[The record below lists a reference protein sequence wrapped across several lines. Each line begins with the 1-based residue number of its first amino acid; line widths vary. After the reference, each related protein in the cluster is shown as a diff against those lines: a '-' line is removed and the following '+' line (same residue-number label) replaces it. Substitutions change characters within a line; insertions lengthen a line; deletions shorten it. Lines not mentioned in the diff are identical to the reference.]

1 MNGSL
6 VGGGCDFNITERI
19 CSAGNESF
27 INDGNIPMLNTT
39 DPNWASELVTLR
51 KNSYTQSIPYD
62 HVVLTVVFQSP
73 VSLTSINMSLFNCP
87 QWGIGAPN
95 ITVYAKKEAIGIVSF
110 VAKDTSTIFLL
121 QTQGI
126 WSSCDSLVPVTI
138 PLQKGMLY
146 QIWYIVVSFE
156 PQPATDWVH
165 VGEVQFFDVS
175 LPPLSTGTDS
185 TTSKFFYTA
194 LKYDYSIMLLHNIN
208 QKLTEEVFIKEI

>member
-6 VGGGCDFNITERI
+6 VDGGCDLNITEGT
-19 CSAGNESF
+19 CSTGNESF

-51 KNSYTQSIPYD
+51 KNSDTESIPYD
-62 HVVLTVVFQSP
+62 HVVLTFVFQLP

-95 ITVYAKKEAIGIVSF
+95 ITVYAKQGVTGLFIF
-110 VAKDTSTIFLL
+110 DTKDASTIFLR
-121 QTQGI
+121 QTQDI

-138 PLQKGMLY
+138 PLQKGKLY
-146 QIWYIVVSFE
+146 RTWYIVVSFE
-156 PQPATDWVH
+156 PQPGTDWVH
-165 VGEVQFFDVS
+165 VGEVQLFDMS

-185 TTSKFFYTA
+185 TTSKFFYA
-194 LKYDYSIMLLHNIN
+194 CP
-208 QKLTEEVFIKEI
+208 

>member
-6 VGGGCDFNITERI
+6 VGGGCDLNITESF
-19 CSAGNESF
+19 CSTGNESF

-39 DPNWASELVTLR
+39 DPNWASELVTVR
-51 KNSYTQSIPYD
+51 KNSDTKKNPYD
-62 HVVLTVVFQSP
+62 HVVLTFAFQSP

-87 QWGIGAPN
+87 QWSIGAPN
-95 ITVYAKKEAIGIVSF
+95 ITVYAKKEATGLFSF
-110 VAKDTSTIFLL
+110 DAKDTGTIFLR

-138 PLQKGMLY
+138 PLKKGKLY

-165 VGEVQFFDVS
+165 VGEVQFFNGS

-185 TTSKFFYTA
+185 TTSKFFY
-194 LKYDYSIMLLHNIN
+194 SCP
-208 QKLTEEVFIKEI
+208 

>member
-6 VGGGCDFNITERI
+6 FDGGCDFNITERI
-19 CSAGNESF
+19 CSTGNESF

-39 DPNWASELVTLR
+39 DPNWASELVTVR
-51 KNSYTQSIPYD
+51 KNSDTQSIPYD
-62 HVVLTVVFQSP
+62 HVVLTFLFQSP

-95 ITVYAKKEAIGIVSF
+95 ITVYAKKEAIGLLSF
-110 VAKDTSTIFLL
+110 DAKDTGTIFLR

-138 PLQKGMLY
+138 SLQNGKLY
-146 QIWYIVVSFE
+146 RTWHIVVSFE
-156 PQPATDWVH
+156 SQPGTDWVH

-175 LPPLSTGTDS
+175 LPPPSTGTDS
-185 TTSKFFYTA
+185 TTSKFFYA
-194 LKYDYSIMLLHNIN
+194 CP
-208 QKLTEEVFIKEI
+208 